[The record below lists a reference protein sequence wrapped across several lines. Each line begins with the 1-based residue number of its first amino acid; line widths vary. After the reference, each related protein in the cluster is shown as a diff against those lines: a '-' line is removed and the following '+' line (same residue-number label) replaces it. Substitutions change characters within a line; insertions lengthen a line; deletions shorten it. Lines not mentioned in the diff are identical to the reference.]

1 MTDQQAQFQ
10 VLIVDDS
17 RVIRRAAT
25 KILEKEFDV
34 VEAEDGED
42 AWEEIQKNKSISVV
56 FTDLGMP
63 NLDGYGLL
71 KKIRDSDDPAIG
83 NLPVIIITGAEE
95 SEGAKE
101 EVLSLGATD
110 FISKPFDSVSLKSRA
125 SSHINYR
132 NEVQSLEKRAAT
144 DKLTGLATEAVFNEH
159 GEKVL
164 AYAERHGAN
173 LTLVHLELNKFAKLF
188 VKYGKHV
195 SEQILVKVTSIIQ
208 EVLRKEDVAGR
219 IGVSKFGI
227 LLMEADNEGATQ
239 VVTRICQR
247 LKNMK
252 MKLGQDVVQ
261 LSFNA
266 GITNFEK
273 QDEEI
278 AFEQLSVQAEDAL
291 KKSISTGQCQIIHYN
306 TGHAVEK
313 SPVIQHIDVNVEDI
327 IKKIVAGQSSISQ
340 PELASA
346 VRKLIPV
353 LQLADQQLKLGLS
366 KVVPHLK
373 KRLNND

>member
-247 LKNMK
+247 LK
-252 MKLGQDVVQ
+252 
-261 LSFNA
+261 
-266 GITNFEK
+266 
-273 QDEEI
+273 
-278 AFEQLSVQAEDAL
+278 
-291 KKSISTGQCQIIHYN
+291 
-306 TGHAVEK
+306 
-313 SPVIQHIDVNVEDI
+313 
-327 IKKIVAGQSSISQ
+327 
-340 PELASA
+340 
-346 VRKLIPV
+346 
-353 LQLADQQLKLGLS
+353 
-366 KVVPHLK
+366 
-373 KRLNND
+373 